1 MEKHY
6 IPKYLSSQPQFLWW
20 DADEALILVLG
31 LLIGVTFDQRLICI
45 SVALIIQKIYA
56 KTKEHSQIGYL
67 HHKLYSLGLLKNGKI
82 PPYYIKLFIK

>member
-31 LLIGVTFDQRLICI
+31 LLIGVAFDQRLICI
-45 SVALIIQKIYA
+45 GTALIIQKVYA
-56 KTKEHSQIGYL
+56 KTKEHSQIGFL
-67 HHKLYSLGLLKNGKI
+67 HHKLYAIGLKKFRKI
-82 PPYYIKLFIK
+82 PPYYIKLFIR